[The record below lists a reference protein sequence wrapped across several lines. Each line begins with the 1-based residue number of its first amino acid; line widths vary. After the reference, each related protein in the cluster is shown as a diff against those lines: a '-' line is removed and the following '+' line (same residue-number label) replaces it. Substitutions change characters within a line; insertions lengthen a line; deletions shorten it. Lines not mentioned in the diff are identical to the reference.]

1 MNRRDILRGFAS
13 VGPLTILSA
22 SLRGQGLARPVRYEA
37 YGTGPTVIIGSP
49 ITLSSA
55 EAIRTGYLDRLTDRY
70 RVILMH
76 YPSGDEEATSFTP
89 TRVSDDM
96 LTVADAVGADRFAW
110 YGFSWGA
117 VVGLQLAARTN
128 RLTALI
134 CGGWPPLGGPYGRTL
149 AVTEALAAKVPQAQ
163 MMVTYYRG
171 LQNWPEREVVSKFT
185 VPRLTFAG
193 SNDIVAAVGG
203 QTTPIG
209 PVIAQHRDELER
221 MGWMV
226 RLVDGFGHELV
237 SRPDIVVP
245 LIREFLD
252 RAFLAK

>member
-1 MNRRDILRGFAS
+1 MNRRDVLRGLAS
-13 VGPLTILSA
+13 AVPLTILPT
-22 SLRGQGLARPVRYEA
+22 SLRGQGRADVRYEVHGA
-37 YGTGPTVIIGSP
+37 GPTLIIGAP
-49 ITLSSA
+49 ITASSA
-55 EAIRTGYLDRLTDRY
+55 ESLRTGYLDRLTDRY

-76 YPSGDEEATSFTP
+76 YPSGKEDAASFTP
-89 TRVSDDM
+89 GRVSDDM
-96 LTVADAVGADRFAW
+96 LAVADAAGADRFAW

-134 CGGWPPLGGPYGRTL
+134 CAGWPPLGAPYGPTL

-171 LQNWPEREVVSKFT
+171 LQSWPEREVVSKFAI
-185 VPRLTFAG
+185 PRFTFAG
-193 SNDIVAAVGG
+193 SNDTVVGPVQG
-203 QTTPIG
+203 QRIAIG
-209 PVIAQHRDELER
+209 PMIEQHREELER
-221 MGWMV
+221 LGWMV

-237 SRPDIVVP
+237 NRPDVVVP

-252 RAFLAK
+252 PALAPK